1 MPLTHLRHSIKLITM
16 PYLLNLRKENPIHPL
31 KLLENMLVNCLTCVK
46 WNCFLSI
53 FQLNFGVSQGSI
65 FLPALF
71 AVYLNDLSNLF
82 TLDLR
87 LITLCQI

>member
-1 MPLTHLRHSIKLITM
+1 MCEMEL
-16 PYLLNLRKENPIHPL
+16 
-31 KLLENMLVNCLTCVK
+31 
-46 WNCFLSI
+46 CFLSI